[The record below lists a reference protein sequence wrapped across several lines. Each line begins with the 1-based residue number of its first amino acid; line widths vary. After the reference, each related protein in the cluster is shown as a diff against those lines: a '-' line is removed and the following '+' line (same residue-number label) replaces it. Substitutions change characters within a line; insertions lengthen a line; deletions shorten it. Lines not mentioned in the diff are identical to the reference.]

1 MKINTQSLKRTIN
14 RRVEKATVKQIRLD
28 NLISVVNNRYNKSDS
43 DQDDNSSDYQDND
56 DSINLGIED
65 GNENFHILH
74 DGDLSNEV
82 DSDNIMDINDN
93 NETNNSNSINSS
105 DEHSSSHESN
115 NSDES
120 NSNSDEEEERLQFA
134 NENERE
140 QYVVRI
146 LREWVQEGG
155 IMSMQKL
162 DSLLAK
168 LYHVFPNIP
177 RSYKTLLQTLNQI
190 DINQVNG
197 GELWYKGI
205 ASNLDLMNLEEYLQI
220 FNEIL
225 IDINIDGLPLFKKK

>member
-1 MKINTQSLKRTIN
+1 MKINTRSLKRTIN

-82 DSDNIMDINDN
+82 DSENIMDINDN

-105 DEHSSSHESN
+105 DEYSSSHESN

-146 LREWVQEGG
+146 LREC
-155 IMSMQKL
+155 
-162 DSLLAK
+162 LLAK

-177 RSYKTLLQTLNQI
+177 RSYKTLLQTPNQI